1 VKKQIKGID
10 DLAPVAL
17 AMVSLAIVVGI
28 GAVVLVEMEGSSY
41 NNVQVLNENS
51 QPGGPLPANYSLSE
65 ASGSDF
71 VTVTSTTVV
80 IEDASAS
87 SNVTLEQGTDY
98 VLYEDQG
105 TIEVQSSPGG
115 VSYDD
120 TSDSF
125 YTDYSYDEE
134 GQATS
139 ILGDGQN
146 ALSTFGDFFQVL
158 VVVAIAAVIFL
169 LLGALRKVGG
179 RSMA

>member
-1 VKKQIKGID
+1 LKGID

-17 AMVSLAIVVGI
+17 AMVSLAILVGI

-41 NNVQVLNENS
+41 NNVDVVAESS

-65 ASGSDF
+65 ATGSSF
-71 VTVTSTTVV
+71 VTVTSTDVV
-80 IEDASAS
+80 LEDASAS
-87 SNVTLEQGTDY
+87 TNVTLEKGTDY
-98 VLYEDQG
+98 VLYEDEG
-105 TIEVQSSPGG
+105 TVELQSTPGG

-120 TSDSF
+120 TSDTV

-169 LLGALRKVGG
+169 LLGALRKAGG